1 VATARK
7 RLDRGF
13 LDMRVGLDGRIVI
26 VTGAAQ
32 GIGRAIALRCAQAG
46 AAGLLVTDR
55 TASSTTVDE
64 LAAAGVPAASI
75 AADLEEGDAADRIAA
90 ACLERFGRIDGLVNA
105 AGATTRASVA
115 SGDPATFDRLMAVNA
130 KTPLRL
136 MQRTIADMR
145 ARGVGG
151 SIVNILTMNVH
162 GGSPNVAFYAA
173 GKAALALLTRNA
185 AQAHRFE
192 RIRINGVNVGWTDTP
207 GERDTQAAIEG
218 RGDDW
223 LDARAAEQPFGRLL
237 APDDVARLAL
247 FLLSDASSP
256 MTGAIIDQEQWVVG
270 ARD

>member
-1 VATARK
+1 
-7 RLDRGF
+7 
-13 LDMRVGLDGRIVI
+13 MQVGLEGRVVI

-32 GIGRAIALRCAQAG
+32 GVGRAIASRCAEAG

-55 TASSTTVDE
+55 TTSDAIVDE
-64 LAAAGVPAASI
+64 LAAAGAPAAFV
-75 AADLEEGDAADRIAA
+75 AADLEDERAADRIAA
-90 ACLERFGRIDGLVNA
+90 TCLERFGRIDALVNA

-130 KTPLRL
+130 KAPMLL
-136 MQRTIADMR
+136 MQRAIADLR
-145 ARGVGG
+145 ARRAAG

-192 RIRINGVNVGWTDTP
+192 RIRVNGVNVGWTDTP
-207 GERDTQAAIEG
+207 GERTTQAAIEG
-218 RGDDW
+218 RGDAW

-247 FLLSDASSP
+247 FLLSDCSAP

>member
-1 VATARK
+1 
-7 RLDRGF
+7 
-13 LDMRVGLDGRIVI
+13 MRVGLDGRVVI

-32 GIGRAIALRCAQAG
+32 GIGRAIALRVARAG

-55 TASSTTVDE
+55 TASRGIIDE
-64 LAAAGVPAASI
+64 RAAAAPAAFV
-75 AADLEEGDAADRIAA
+75 AADLENDGAADRIAD
-90 ACLERFGRIDGLVNA
+90 ACLARFGRIDALVNA
-105 AGATTRASVA
+105 AGATTCASVA
-115 SGDPATFDRLMAVNA
+115 NGDAATFDRLMTVNA
-130 KTPLRL
+130 RAPLLL
-136 MQRTIADMR
+136 MQRAIADMR
-145 ARGVGG
+145 SRRAEG

-192 RIRINGVNVGWTDTP
+192 RIRVNGVNVGWTDTP
-207 GERDTQAAIEG
+207 GERATQDSIEG
-218 RGDDW
+218 RGDAW

-247 FLLSDASSP
+247 FLLSDCSAP

>member
-1 VATARK
+1 
-7 RLDRGF
+7 
-13 LDMRVGLDGRIVI
+13 MQVGLDGRTVI

-32 GIGRAIALRCAQAG
+32 GIGRAIAVRAARAG

-55 TASSTTVDE
+55 TAAEAVVDE
-64 LAAAGVPAASI
+64 LAAAGAPAAFV
-75 AADLEEGDAADRIAA
+75 AADLEDANAADRIAA
-90 ACLERFGRIDGLVNA
+90 ACLERFGRIDALVNA
-105 AGATTRASVA
+105 AGATTRAAVA
-115 SGDPATFDRLMAVNA
+115 DGDAATFDRLMAVNA
-130 KTPLRL
+130 RAPLLL
-136 MQRTIADMR
+136 MQRAIADMS
-145 ARGVGG
+145 ARGAEG

-192 RIRINGVNVGWTDTP
+192 RIRVNGVNVGWADTP
-207 GERDTQAAIEG
+207 GERATQGSIEG
-218 RGDDW
+218 RGDSW
-223 LDARAAEQPFGRLL
+223 LEARAAEQPLGRLL

-247 FLLSDASSP
+247 FLLSDCSAP